1 MVLFLIHFSGCIFK
15 CHRMSFRC
23 DRSYTDSTKRI
34 KKKKATINQ
43 KSKDDKCFQYALMV
57 ALNNRETESH
67 PERVLNIKPFINMTG
82 KK

>member
-23 DRSYTDSTKRI
+23 DRSYTDSTERI

-67 PERVLNIKPFINMTG
+67 PERVLNIKPIINMTG

>member
-23 DRSYTDSTKRI
+23 DRSYTDSTERI

-67 PERVLNIKPFINMTG
+67 PERVLNIKSFINMTG

>member
-1 MVLFLIHFSGCIFK
+1 
-15 CHRMSFRC
+15 MSFRC
-23 DRSYTDSTKRI
+23 DRSYTDSTERI

-67 PERVLNIKPFINMTG
+67 PERVLNIKSFINMTG

>member
-1 MVLFLIHFSGCIFK
+1 
-15 CHRMSFRC
+15 MSFRC
-23 DRSYTDSTKRI
+23 DRSYTDSTERI

-57 ALNNRETESH
+57 TLNNRETESH

>member
-1 MVLFLIHFSGCIFK
+1 
-15 CHRMSFRC
+15 MSFRC
-23 DRSYTDSTKRI
+23 DRSYTDSTERI